1 MSPTIT
7 NPRMGL
13 SDGLWSHHTW
23 LKVGHYDPEFIDRVH
38 ADLEALR
45 HLRPNWDGYGAPIVD
60 PQVIDAAKRFI
71 ERLPENLAYRPHV
84 VPTSTGSLQL
94 EWQEGSKSLELE
106 FESPR
111 TIRYLQWQP
120 DREIEK
126 EDSIA
131 VKEIDRAVDLIHW
144 FMSGSCR

>member
-1 MSPTIT
+1 MSPTTT
-7 NPRMGL
+7 NPRIVL
-13 SDGLWSHHTW
+13 SDGLWTNHTW
-23 LKVGHYDPEFIDRVH
+23 QKVGHYDPGFIDGVH

-45 HLRPNWDGYGAPIVD
+45 SLPENWDGYGAPVVD
-60 PQVIDAAKRFI
+60 SRVIDAAKRFI
-71 ERLPENLAYRPHV
+71 KRLPENLAYRPHV

-94 EWQEGSKSLELE
+94 EWHEGSKSLELE

-120 DREIEK
+120 DQEIEK